1 MAKKIRENH
10 SHDWKIVQ
18 QNFFE
23 GFLWSF
29 FLANPLK
36 NIKKYVLFSEIIPLW
51 QDTGHTRWNCHH
63 SMPKSARS
71 SPSMGDLW
79 QIELVGPTL
88 VSTSAKSASHSIFL
102 HWNDLNFCG
111 PVHLIYFRYDSFYNL
126 YVSCTL
132 SFRLITCFSN
142 FWRICNI

>member
-1 MAKKIRENH
+1 MCNALSIFLK
-10 SHDWKIVQ
+10 V
-18 QNFFE
+18 FFK
-23 GFLWSF
+23 LQVL

-111 PVHLIYFRYDSFYNL
+111 PVHLIFFRYDSFYNL
-126 YVSCTL
+126 SAVQ
-132 SFRLITCFSN
+132 
-142 FWRICNI
+142 NILNIKPIVWVWPNI

>member
-1 MAKKIRENH
+1 MCDVLSIFLKI
-10 SHDWKIVQ
+10 
-18 QNFFE
+18 FFN
-23 GFLWSF
+23 LQVL

-111 PVHLIYFRYDSFYNL
+111 PVHLIFFRYDSFYNSSA
-126 YVSCTL
+126 VQ
-132 SFRLITCFSN
+132 
-142 FWRICNI
+142 NIRNIKPIVWI

>member
-1 MAKKIRENH
+1 MCNVLSIFLK
-10 SHDWKIVQ
+10 V
-18 QNFFE
+18 FFN
-23 GFLWSF
+23 LQVL

-36 NIKKYVLFSEIIPLW
+36 NIKNYVLFSEFIPLW

-111 PVHLIYFRYDSFYNL
+111 PVHLIFFRYDPIYNL
-126 YVSCTL
+126 SPAQ
-132 SFRLITCFSN
+132 
-142 FWRICNI
+142 NILNIKPIVWVWPNI

>member
-1 MAKKIRENH
+1 MCNVLSIFLKI
-10 SHDWKIVQ
+10 
-18 QNFFE
+18 FFN
-23 GFLWSF
+23 LQVL
-29 FLANPLK
+29 FLANPLN

-102 HWNDLNFCG
+102 HWNDFNFCG

-126 YVSCTL
+126 SAVQ
-132 SFRLITCFSN
+132 
-142 FWRICNI
+142 NILNIKPIVWVWPNI

>member
-1 MAKKIRENH
+1 MCDVLSIFLKI
-10 SHDWKIVQ
+10 
-18 QNFFE
+18 FFN
-23 GFLWSF
+23 LQVL

-111 PVHLIYFRYDSFYNL
+111 PVHLIFFRYDSFYNL
-126 YVSCTL
+126 SAVQ
-132 SFRLITCFSN
+132 
-142 FWRICNI
+142 NILNLNPSSGFDLTFNE